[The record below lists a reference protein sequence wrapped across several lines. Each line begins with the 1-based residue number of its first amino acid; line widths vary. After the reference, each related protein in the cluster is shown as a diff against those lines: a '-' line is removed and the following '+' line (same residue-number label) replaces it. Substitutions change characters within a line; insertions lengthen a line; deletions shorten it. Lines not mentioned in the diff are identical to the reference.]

1 MTDADLERLKKC
13 VAIAPEVP
21 FICVDVANGYSEH
34 FVDFVRRVRET
45 FPSHILIAGNVV
57 TQEMVEE
64 LVLSGADIVKVR
76 PVSLHTCPPVYL
88 IVLPCLLPGPHAS
101 ILTRP
106 LSGL

>member
-45 FPSHILIAGNVV
+45 FP
-57 TQEMVEE
+57 
-64 LVLSGADIVKVR
+64 
-76 PVSLHTCPPVYL
+76 
-88 IVLPCLLPGPHAS
+88 
-101 ILTRP
+101 
-106 LSGL
+106 